1 MTGTT
6 MSEHVLPRRVYY
18 AVFAALLVLT
28 ALTVVAARFDLGPMN
43 SVVALSIAVLKASL
57 VVLFFMHVKYG
68 SRLVWVIVGAG
79 VLWLFLMISITL
91 GDYVSRGW

>member
-1 MTGTT
+1 MTT
-6 MSEHVLPRRVYY
+6 EHVLPRRLYY
-18 AVFAALLVLT
+18 AVFTALVVLT
-28 ALTVVAARFDLGPMN
+28 AITVLAARLDLGPMN

-57 VVLFFMHVKYG
+57 VVLYFMHVRYG
-68 SRLVWVIVGAG
+68 SRLVWVFVGAG

>member
-1 MTGTT
+1 
-6 MSEHVLPRRVYY
+6 MSEHVLPRRLYY
-18 AVFAALLVLT
+18 AVFTALVVLT
-28 ALTVVAARFDLGPMN
+28 AITVLAARLDLGPMN

-57 VVLFFMHVKYG
+57 VVLYFMHVRYG
-68 SRLVWVIVGAG
+68 SRLVWVFVGAG